1 MKPFVTWKI
10 SDDEDIKLVLGAGD
24 ICQLE
29 DKLNAGNLVSVIGNS
44 QTGMPSLKTMLTV
57 VQQATNRYN
66 HGIKMADVYAMYDRY
81 IDNGGSQVD
90 FYTDVY
96 VNIFSA
102 SGFFPKE
109 QASDL
114 TEKLEE
120 MK

>member
-1 MKPFVTWKI
+1 
-10 SDDEDIKLVLGAGD
+10 
-24 ICQLE
+24 
-29 DKLNAGNLVSVIGNS
+29 
-44 QTGMPSLKTMLTV
+44 MLTV

-120 MK
+120 MKE